1 MSIESIAFDQQMLA
15 TNALQPKTKNR
26 LPYPLENIE
35 ENLAEVYF
43 SLDIIRKRIE
53 VVKRNNVTSL
63 TPARLKRLKKMQYK
77 VNTAMSVIRALTR
90 DLDDFWI

>member
-15 TNALQPKTKNR
+15 TNALQPKAKKR

-35 ENLAEVYF
+35 ETLADVYF
-43 SLDIIRKRIE
+43 SLDTIRKRIE

-63 TPARLKRLKKMQYK
+63 TPARLKRLRKMQYK
-77 VNTAMSVIRALTR
+77 ANTAMSLIKALTR
-90 DLDDFWI
+90 DLDDFWV